1 MAKRDDKDNQPTR
14 RVYKSSDVHKR
25 RVGDSSRS
33 KPAKMPSRREV
44 RESTRESTRIAAESR
59 IERTAKSE
67 PLTDDIVED
76 RSAVVGEESAETTRP
91 RFTVIKGAESHTQD
105 DQADVAHPDASSD
118 TPSDETDSP
127 AEKRPHRL
135 TDDFPM
141 GQRTSREASVGPSSP
156 GDDAQV
162 APNAEPS
169 RGEEHDGE
177 DERQINDQGEGRPKR
192 RVAAGAR
199 EAASHVRPKTV
210 VIAAVLVV
218 AVIAVA
224 LFAFNRWGR
233 YDDHAD
239 LQGTWYVMGT
249 DVPITIDAES
259 IRFNEEVSYNYE
271 INPREK
277 TISYTFGPMAGQGR
291 YWFSDD
297 RKHLV
302 ITDGD
307 GYTAAGTTVDDLIRA
322 FLDFSTAA
330 GGGVVEMPQGEGII
344 AFSRTPEV
352 LVTNQP
358 ADGLYEQQ
366 SGESQSASSAAASE
380 AAQPT
385 EENAAAEQAEG
396 DLAADQQGAGEESM
410 TEGDYGA
417 DEVSDAGTFE
427 TTTEESTN
435 EEEAA

>member
-271 INPREK
+271 INPSEK
-277 TISYTFGPMAGQGR
+277 TISYTFGPMKGQGR

-322 FLDFSTAA
+322 FLDFSTAT

-385 EENAAAEQAEG
+385 EESAAAEQAEG

-417 DEVSDAGTFE
+417 DGVSDEGAFE
-427 TTTEESTN
+427 ATTEERTN

>member
-141 GQRTSREASVGPSSP
+141 GQRTSREASVDPSSP

-177 DERQINDQGEGRPKR
+177 DERQINDRGEGRPKR

-210 VIAAVLVV
+210 VIAAIMVV

-249 DVPITIDAES
+249 EVPITIDAET

-271 INPREK
+271 INSREK

-307 GYTAAGTTVDDLIRA
+307 GYTAAGTTVDDLIHA
-322 FLDFSTAA
+322 FLDFSTSA
-330 GGGVVEMPQGEGII
+330 GGGIVEMPQGEGII
-344 AFSRTPEV
+344 AFSRTPEK
-352 LVTNQP
+352 LATNQP
-358 ADGLYEQQ
+358 AEGLYEQQ
-366 SGESQSASSAAASE
+366 SGESQSAGAVATSE

-385 EENAAAEQAEG
+385 EENATAEQAEG
-396 DLAADQQGAGEESM
+396 DLAADQQGAGEEF
-410 TEGDYGA
+410 TAEGDYGA
-417 DEVSDAGTFE
+417 NGASDTGVFE
-427 TTTEESTN
+427 ETTEEFIN

>member
-118 TPSDETDSP
+118 TPSDETDPP

-141 GQRTSREASVGPSSP
+141 GQRTSHEASVGPSSP

-169 RGEEHDGE
+169 PGEENDEQDDG
-177 DERQINDQGEGRPKR
+177 QAGEQDAGRPKR
-192 RVAAGAR
+192 RVAVGAR

-427 TTTEESTN
+427 TATEESTN

>member
-44 RESTRESTRIAAESR
+44 RESARESTRIAAESR
-59 IERTAKSE
+59 IDEAAKSE
-67 PLTDDIVED
+67 SLPDDLVED
-76 RSAVVGEESAETTRP
+76 RSSVTSEEPTENTRP
-91 RFTVIKGAESHTQD
+91 RFTVIKGAESRTQTG
-105 DQADVAHPDASSD
+105 QADPGNSEA
-118 TPSDETDSP
+118 PSDETDLS
-127 AEKRPHRL
+127 AKKHPHRL

-141 GQRTSREASVGPSSP
+141 GQRVSRGANADSSSP
-156 GDDAQV
+156 REDGQDASD
-162 APNAEPS
+162 AEPDL
-169 RGEEHDGE
+169 GDEHDGE
-177 DERQINDQGEGRPKR
+177 DERQVGDDAGRPR
-192 RVAAGAR
+192 RRQAAGAR
-199 EAASHVRPKTV
+199 DAAARVQPKTV
-210 VIAAVLVV
+210 VIVAVMVV

-249 DVPITIDAES
+249 EVPITIDAET

-307 GYTAAGTTVDDLIRA
+307 GYTAAGTTVDDLIHA
-322 FLDFSTAA
+322 FLDFSTSA
-330 GGGVVEMPQGEGII
+330 GGGIVEMPQGEGII
-344 AFSRTPEV
+344 AFSRTPEK
-352 LVTNQP
+352 LATNQP
-358 ADGLYEQQ
+358 AEGLYEQQ
-366 SGESQSASSAAASE
+366 SGESQSVGAVAASE

-396 DLAADQQGAGEESM
+396 DLAADQQDAGEEYT

-417 DEVSDAGTFE
+417 DGATDAGAFDE
-427 TTTEESTN
+427 TTEEFIN

>member
-33 KPAKMPSRREV
+33 KPAKMPSKREV

-59 IERTAKSE
+59 IDRTAKNE
-67 PLTDDIVED
+67 PSTDDLMED
-76 RSAVVGEESAETTRP
+76 RSTVVDEKSSETTRP
-91 RFTVIKGAESHTQD
+91 RFTVIRGAESHAQD
-105 DQADVAHPDASSD
+105 NQADIARSDVSSGV
-118 TPSDETDSP
+118 PSDETDLP

-141 GQRTSREASVGPSSP
+141 GQRMSREASAGPSSP
-156 GDDAQV
+156 GGEGQIAL
-162 APNAEPS
+162 NAEPS
-169 RGEEHDGE
+169 LNQEQGEE
-177 DERQINDQGEGRPKR
+177 DEGQASEQGARRPR
-192 RVAAGAR
+192 RRLAAGAR
-199 EAASHVRPKTV
+199 EAATHVSPKTV
-210 VIAAVLVV
+210 VIAAVMVV

-249 DVPITIDAES
+249 EVPITIDAET
-259 IRFNEEVSYNYE
+259 IHFNEEVSYNYE

-307 GYTAAGTTVDDLIRA
+307 GYTAAGTTVDDMIHA
-322 FLDFSTAA
+322 FLDFSTTA

-344 AFSRTPEV
+344 AFSRTPEK
-352 LVTNQP
+352 LATNQP
-358 ADGLYEQQ
+358 ADGLYVQL
-366 SGESQSASSAAASE
+366 SGESQSASAAAASE

-396 DLAADQQGAGEESM
+396 DMAADQQDAGEEYA

-417 DEVSDAGTFE
+417 DEASDAGVFE
-427 TTTEESTN
+427 ETTEEFIN

>member
-59 IERTAKSE
+59 IEKTAKSE

-118 TPSDETDSP
+118 TPSDETDPP

-141 GQRTSREASVGPSSP
+141 GQRTSREASVDPSSP

-162 APNAEPS
+162 APNAEPG

-177 DERQINDQGEGRPKR
+177 DERQINDQDAGRPKR

-396 DLAADQQGAGEESM
+396 DLADDQQGAGEESM

-417 DEVSDAGTFE
+417 DGVSDEGAFE
-427 TTTEESTN
+427 ATTEERTN

>member
-14 RVYKSSDVHKR
+14 RIYKSSDVHKR

-118 TPSDETDSP
+118 TPSDETDPP

-307 GYTAAGTTVDDLIRA
+307 GYTAAGTTVDDMIHA
-322 FLDFSTAA
+322 FLDFSTTA

-344 AFSRTPEV
+344 AFSRTPEK
-352 LVTNQP
+352 LATNQP
-358 ADGLYEQQ
+358 ADGLYVQL
-366 SGESQSASSAAASE
+366 SGESQSASAAAASE

-396 DLAADQQGAGEESM
+396 DMAADQQDAGEEYA

-417 DEVSDAGTFE
+417 DEASDAGVFE
-427 TTTEESTN
+427 ETTEEFIN

>member
-14 RVYKSSDVHKR
+14 RVYKSGDVHKR

-59 IERTAKSE
+59 IDRTTKSE
-67 PLTDDIVED
+67 PLADDFVEN
-76 RSAVVGEESAETTRP
+76 RPTAGGEESAENTRP
-91 RFTVIKGAESHTQD
+91 HFTVIRSAESRTQGE
-105 DQADVAHPDASSD
+105 QADAALPDASSD
-118 TPSDETDSP
+118 GAGLPV
-127 AEKRPHRL
+127 EKRPPRL

-141 GQRTSREASVGPSSP
+141 GQRMSRGANVEASSS
-156 GDDAQV
+156 GDNGRDAS
-162 APNAEPS
+162 NTEPDS
-169 RGEEHDGE
+169 IGEHDGG
-177 DERQINDQGEGRPKR
+177 DESQANEQGAGRPKR
-192 RVAAGAR
+192 R
-199 EAASHVRPKTV
+199 
-210 VIAAVLVV
+210 L

-249 DVPITIDAES
+249 EVPITIDAET

-330 GGGVVEMPQGEGII
+330 GGGVVELPQGEGVI

-358 ADGLYEQQ
+358 ADGLYVQQ
-366 SGESQSASSAAASE
+366 SGESQSAG
-380 AAQPT
+380 
-385 EENAAAEQAEG
+385 AAAEQAEG

-417 DEVSDAGTFE
+417 DGVSDEGAFE
-427 TTTEESTN
+427 ATTEERTN

>member
-44 RESTRESTRIAAESR
+44 RESARESTRIAAESR
-59 IERTAKSE
+59 IDRTTKSE
-67 PLTDDIVED
+67 PLADDFVED
-76 RSAVVGEESAETTRP
+76 RSAVVDEESAETTKP
-91 RFTVIKGAESHTQD
+91 RFTVIRGAEPHTQD
-105 DQADVAHPDASSD
+105 DHADTARSDGSSD
-118 TPSDETDSP
+118 VPSDEADSS
-127 AEKRPHRL
+127 AEKSPHRL

-141 GQRTSREASVGPSSP
+141 GQRVSRETNADSPSP
-156 GDDAQV
+156 GEGDQV
-162 APNAEPS
+162 APNAEPDLS
-169 RGEEHDGE
+169 EEHDGE
-177 DERQINDQGEGRPKR
+177 DERQVDDQGEGRPKR

-199 EAASHVRPKTV
+199 EAAAHVRPKTV

-218 AVIAVA
+218 AVIAIG

-249 DVPITIDAES
+249 DVSITIDAES

-271 INPREK
+271 IDPREK
-277 TISYTFGPMAGQGR
+277 TISYTFGPMTGQGR

-366 SGESQSASSAAASE
+366 SGESQSSGATAASE
-380 AAQPT
+380 TAQPT
-385 EENAAAEQAEG
+385 EENAAAKQTEG
-396 DLAADQQGAGEESM
+396 DLAADQQGTGEESM

-417 DEVSDAGTFE
+417 GGVSDAGAFE
-427 TTTEESTN
+427 ETPEESTN

>member
-14 RVYKSSDVHKR
+14 RVYKSGDVYKR

-59 IERTAKSE
+59 IDRTTKSE
-67 PLTDDIVED
+67 PLADDFVEN
-76 RSAVVGEESAETTRP
+76 RPTAGGEESAENTRP
-91 RFTVIKGAESHTQD
+91 HFTVIRSAESRTQGE
-105 DQADVAHPDASSD
+105 QADAALPDASSD
-118 TPSDETDSP
+118 GAGLPV
-127 AEKRPHRL
+127 EKRPPRL

-141 GQRTSREASVGPSSP
+141 GQRMSREANVETSSS
-156 GDDAQV
+156 GDNGRGAS
-162 APNAEPS
+162 NTEP
-169 RGEEHDGE
+169 DPIGE
-177 DERQINDQGEGRPKR
+177 DDGGDESQANEQGTGRPKR
-192 RVAAGAR
+192 RLTAGAR
-199 EAASHVRPKTV
+199 EAAAHVRPKTV
-210 VIAAVLVV
+210 VIAAVMVV

-249 DVPITIDAES
+249 EVPITIDAET

-330 GGGVVEMPQGEGII
+330 GGGVVELPQGEGVI

-358 ADGLYEQQ
+358 ADGLYVQQ
-366 SGESQSASSAAASE
+366 PGESQSAG
-380 AAQPT
+380 
-385 EENAAAEQAEG
+385 AAAEQAEG

-417 DEVSDAGTFE
+417 DGVSDEGAFE
-427 TTTEESTN
+427 ATTEERTN